1 MQTVD
6 IRYMHI
12 IFMQKIVCA
21 LLLCFVLCTASAQK
35 VGRPNYNFMN
45 KQGKPYYFGLT
56 LAFHSSNYHVFRSKN
71 FSEQE
76 QILSVEGI
84 TGPGYNVN
92 VVANLKIGR
101 YFDFRLL
108 PGFSFTE
115 RRIRYNDLTG
125 QLNNSNIR
133 IESVFAEVP
142 FHVRF
147 KSEPYNDMRLF
158 ALGGIKY
165 SFDIA
170 SQSRRRADDSILKI
184 SPTDFSVEVGFGMQF
199 FFPYFILSPEL
210 KLTQGINNVLI
221 FNEKIIQSNVLENVL
236 SRTITLSFH
245 FEG

>member
-1 MQTVD
+1 
-6 IRYMHI
+6 
-12 IFMQKIVCA
+12 
-21 LLLCFVLCTASAQK
+21 
-35 VGRPNYNFMN
+35 MN

-56 LAFHSSNYHVFRSKN
+56 LAFHSSDYNIFRSKN
-71 FSEQE
+71 FNEQE
-76 QILSVEGI
+76 QILSVESV

-92 VVANLKIGR
+92 VVSNLKIGR

-115 RRIRYNDLTG
+115 RNIRYRDLTAPNEF
-125 QLNNSNIR
+125 NNIK
-133 IESVFAEVP
+133 IESVFTEVP

-147 KSEPYNDMRLF
+147 KSEPYNDMRIYV
-158 ALGGIKY
+158 LGGIKY

-170 SQSRRRADDSILKI
+170 SKARRREQDRILKI
-184 SPTDFSVEVGFGMQF
+184 SPTDFSVEAGFGMQF

-210 KLTQGINNVLI
+210 KFTQGINNILI

>member
-1 MQTVD
+1 
-6 IRYMHI
+6 
-12 IFMQKIVCA
+12 
-21 LLLCFVLCTASAQK
+21 
-35 VGRPNYNFMN
+35 MN

-56 LAFHSSNYHVFRSKN
+56 LAFHSSNYNIFRSKRFN
-71 FSEQE
+71 EQE
-76 QILSVEGI
+76 QILSVESV

-92 VVANLKIGR
+92 VVSNLKIGR

-115 RRIRYNDLTG
+115 RNIRYKDLTSPN
-125 QLNNSNIR
+125 QFNNIK
-133 IESVFAEVP
+133 IESVFTEVP

-147 KSEPYNDMRLF
+147 KSEPYNDMRIYV
-158 ALGGIKY
+158 LGGIKY

-170 SQSRRRADDSILKI
+170 SKARRREQDRILKI
-184 SPTDFSVEVGFGMQF
+184 SPTDFSVEAGFGMQF

-210 KLTQGINNVLI
+210 KFTQGINNILI
-221 FNEKIIQSNVLENVL
+221 FNERIIQSNVLENVL

>member
-1 MQTVD
+1 MRL
-6 IRYMHI
+6 IFGKKAI
-12 IFMQKIVCA
+12 IVSF
-21 LLLCFVLCTASAQK
+21 LCFFSLVLWSQQQP
-35 VGRPNYNFMN
+35 GRGNYNFMN

-56 LAFHSSNYHVFRSKN
+56 LAFHSSDYNIFRSKN
-71 FSEQE
+71 FNQQE
-76 QILSVEGI
+76 QILSVESV

-92 VVANLKIGR
+92 VVSNLKIGR

-115 RRIRYNDLTG
+115 RNISYKDLNAPS
-125 QLNNSNIR
+125 QLSNIK
-133 IESVFAEVP
+133 IESVFTEVP

-147 KSEPYNDMRLF
+147 KSEPYNDMRLYV
-158 ALGGIKY
+158 LGGIKY

-170 SQSRRRADDSILKI
+170 SKARRTEQDRILKI
-184 SPTDFSVEVGFGMQF
+184 SPTDFSVEAGFGMQF

-210 KLTQGINNVLI
+210 KFTQGINNILI
-221 FNEKIIQSNVLENVL
+221 FNERIIQSSVLENVL

>member
-1 MQTVD
+1 MYVVLE
-6 IRYMHI
+6 
-12 IFMQKIVCA
+12 QKIILTFLFLA
-21 LLLCFVLCTASAQK
+21 LGFSISAQNLGK
-35 VGRPNYNFMN
+35 QRSYNFQN

-56 LAFHSSNYHVFRSKN
+56 LAFHSSNYSIFRSKRFN
-71 FSEQE
+71 EQQ
-76 QILSVEGI
+76 QILSVQSV

-92 VVANLKIGR
+92 VISNLKIGR

-108 PGFSFTE
+108 PGFSFTT
-115 RRIRYNDLTG
+115 RNIRYKDINLEKEFD
-125 QLNNSNIR
+125 IKR
-133 IESVFAEVP
+133 VESVFAEVP

-158 ALGGIKY
+158 VLGGLKY

-170 SQSRRRADDSILKI
+170 SKARRRADDNILKI
-184 SPTDFSVEVGFGMQF
+184 SPTDFALEVGFGAQF

-210 KLTQGINNVLI
+210 KFTQGINNILI
-221 FNEKIIQSNVLENVL
+221 FNDKIIQSNILENVL

>member
-1 MQTVD
+1 MHT
-6 IRYMHI
+6 IYRY
-12 IFMQKIVCA
+12 KIA
-21 LLLCFVLCTASAQK
+21 FLTLLLALGSTFLAAQK
-35 VGRPNYNFMN
+35 TGRPNYNFMN
-45 KQGKPYYFGLT
+45 KQGKPYYFGLS
-56 LAFHSSNYHVFRSKN
+56 LAFHSSNYLVQRSDD
-71 FSEQE
+71 FTEQE
-76 QILSVEGI
+76 QILSVESV

-92 VVANLKIGR
+92 VIANLKIGR

-115 RRIRYNDLTG
+115 RNIRYKDLTG
-125 QLNNSNIR
+125 VLVNPNIKV
-133 IESVFAEVP
+133 ESVFAEVP

-158 ALGGIKY
+158 VLGGLKY

-170 SQSRRRADDSILKI
+170 SKSRKRVENQILRI
-184 SPTDFSVEVGFGMQF
+184 APTDFTYEVGFGMQF

-210 KLTQGINNVLI
+210 KFSQGINNILI
-221 FNEKIIQSNVLENVL
+221 FNENIIQSNILENVR

>member
-1 MQTVD
+1 MRALLEPKITL
-6 IRYMHI
+6 ILLL
-12 IFMQKIVCA
+12 IFMGS
-21 LLLCFVLCTASAQK
+21 LLHAQEYGK
-35 VGRPNYNFMN
+35 HRSYNFLN
-45 KQGKPYYFGLT
+45 KQNKPYYFGLT
-56 LAFHSSNYHVFRSKN
+56 LAFHSSNYSVFRSKSFN
-71 FSEQE
+71 EQE
-76 QILSVEGI
+76 QILSVQSV

-92 VVANLKIGR
+92 VISNLKIGR

-115 RRIRYNDLTG
+115 RSIRYQDVTLQENLD
-125 QLNNSNIR
+125 IKK

-147 KSEPYNDMRLF
+147 KSEPYRDMRLF
-158 ALGGIKY
+158 VLGGVKY

-170 SQSRRRADDSILKI
+170 SKARRRNDDNILKI
-184 SPTDFSVEVGFGMQF
+184 SPTDFAVEVGFGMQF

-210 KLTQGINNVLI
+210 KFSQGINNILI
-221 FNEKIIQSNVLENVL
+221 FNDKIIQSNILENVL

>member
-1 MQTVD
+1 
-6 IRYMHI
+6 MHVIFRKKITLAI
-12 IFMQKIVCA
+12 II
-21 LLLCFVLCTASAQK
+21 LLSLFGSRAQAQQQP
-35 VGRPNYNFMN
+35 GRGNHNFMN

-56 LAFHSSNYHVFRSKN
+56 LAFHSSNYNIFRSRHFN
-71 FSEQE
+71 EQE
-76 QILSVEGI
+76 QILSVESV

-92 VVANLKIGR
+92 VVSNLKIGR

-115 RRIRYNDLTG
+115 RNIRYKDLTAPNEF
-125 QLNNSNIR
+125 NNIK
-133 IESVFAEVP
+133 IESVFTEVP

-147 KSEPYNDMRLF
+147 KSEPYNDMRIYV
-158 ALGGIKY
+158 LGGIKY

-170 SQSRRRADDSILKI
+170 SKARRREQDNILKI
-184 SPTDFSVEVGFGMQF
+184 SPTDFSVEAGFGMQF

-210 KLTQGINNVLI
+210 KFTQGINNILI
-221 FNEKIIQSNVLENVL
+221 FNERIIQSNVLENVL

>member
-1 MQTVD
+1 
-6 IRYMHI
+6 MHI
-12 IFMQKIVCA
+12 IFRQKIGLL
-21 LLLCFVLCTASAQK
+21 LLLCVMAHLAMAQK
-35 VGRPNYNFMN
+35 AGRPNYNFMN

-56 LAFHSSNYHVFRSKN
+56 LAFHSSNYNVFRSKSFN
-71 FSEQE
+71 EQE
-76 QILSVEGI
+76 QILAVEGI

-92 VVANLKIGR
+92 VVSNLKIGR

-115 RRIRYNDLTG
+115 RKIRYRDLSG
-125 QLNNSNIR
+125 QLSNSIIR

-158 ALGGIKY
+158 VLGGLKY

-170 SQSRRRADDSILKI
+170 SKSRRRADDSILKI
-184 SPTDFSVEVGFGMQF
+184 SPTDFSLEVGFGMQF

-210 KLTQGINNVLI
+210 KLTQGINNILI
-221 FNEKIIQSNVLENVL
+221 FNERIIQSNVLENVL

>member
-1 MQTVD
+1 M
-6 IRYMHI
+6 RP
-12 IFMQKIVCA
+12 IFWQKIASVIFF
-21 LLLCFVLCTASAQK
+21 LIVLYPVSGWSQQQP
-35 VGRPNYNFMN
+35 GRGNYNFAN

-56 LAFHSSNYHVFRSKN
+56 LAFHSSNYNIFRSKKFN
-71 FSEQE
+71 EQE
-76 QILSVEGI
+76 QILSVESV

-92 VVANLKIGR
+92 VVSNLKIGR

-115 RRIRYNDLTG
+115 RNIRYKDLTSPN
-125 QLNNSNIR
+125 QLNNIK
-133 IESVFAEVP
+133 IESVFTEVP

-147 KSEPYNDMRLF
+147 KSEPYNDMRIYV
-158 ALGGIKY
+158 LGGIKY

-170 SQSRRRADDSILKI
+170 SKARRTEQDRILKI
-184 SPTDFSVEVGFGMQF
+184 SPTDFSVEAGFGMQF

-210 KLTQGINNVLI
+210 KFTQGINNILI

>member
-1 MQTVD
+1 
-6 IRYMHI
+6 MH
-12 IFMQKIVCA
+12 
-21 LLLCFVLCTASAQK
+21 FVLEHKIIISLIALCLTVSLTAQDYGKHRS
-35 VGRPNYNFMN
+35 YNFQN
-45 KQGKPYYFGLT
+45 KQNKAYYFGLT
-56 LAFHSSNYHVFRSKN
+56 LAFHSSNYSVFRSKRFN
-71 FSEQE
+71 EQE
-76 QILSVEGI
+76 QILSVQSV

-92 VVANLKIGR
+92 VISNLKIGR

-115 RRIRYNDLTG
+115 RNIRYRDINLEREFD
-125 QLNNSNIR
+125 IKK

-147 KSEPYNDMRLF
+147 KSEPYRDMRLF
-158 ALGGIKY
+158 VLGGVKY

-170 SQSRRRADDSILKI
+170 SKARRRGDDNILKI
-184 SPTDFSVEVGFGMQF
+184 SPTDFSLEVGFGMQF

-210 KLTQGINNVLI
+210 KFTQGINNILI
-221 FNEKIIQSNVLENVL
+221 FNDKIIQSNILENVL

>member
-1 MQTVD
+1 MHL
-6 IRYMHI
+6 IFRY
-12 IFMQKIVCA
+12 KIT
-21 LLLCFVLCTASAQK
+21 LLLLFLTLGSWTASAQK
-35 VGRPNYNFMN
+35 QPGRGNYNFMN

-56 LAFHSSNYHVFRSKN
+56 LAFHSSDYSIFRSKN
-71 FSEQE
+71 FNEQD
-76 QILSVEGI
+76 QILSVESV

-92 VVANLKIGR
+92 VVSNLKIGR

-115 RRIRYNDLTG
+115 RNIRYKDLTAAN
-125 QLNNSNIR
+125 QFENIKV
-133 IESVFAEVP
+133 ESVFTEVP

-147 KSEPYNDMRLF
+147 KSEPYNDMRIYV
-158 ALGGIKY
+158 LGGIKY

-170 SQSRRRADDSILKI
+170 SKARRREQDRILKI
-184 SPTDFSVEVGFGMQF
+184 SPTDFSVEAGFGMQF

-210 KLTQGINNVLI
+210 KFTQGINNILI

>member
-1 MQTVD
+1 
-6 IRYMHI
+6 MHP
-12 IFMQKIVCA
+12 IFR
-21 LLLCFVLCTASAQK
+21 QK
-35 VGRPNYNFMN
+35 VVITILSLFILLSGHSLWAQQQPGRGNYNFVN

-56 LAFHSSNYHVFRSKN
+56 LAFHSSNYNIFRSKRFN
-71 FSEQE
+71 EQE
-76 QILSVEGI
+76 QILSVESV

-92 VVANLKIGR
+92 VVSNLKIGR

-115 RRIRYNDLTG
+115 RNIRYKDLTSPN
-125 QLNNSNIR
+125 QFNNIK
-133 IESVFAEVP
+133 IESVFTEVP

-147 KSEPYNDMRLF
+147 KSEPYNDMRIYV
-158 ALGGIKY
+158 LGGIKY

-170 SQSRRRADDSILKI
+170 SKARRREQDRILKI
-184 SPTDFSVEVGFGMQF
+184 SPTDFSVEAGFGMQF

-210 KLTQGINNVLI
+210 KFTQGINNILI
-221 FNEKIIQSNVLENVL
+221 FNERIIQSNVLENVL

>member
-1 MQTVD
+1 M
-6 IRYMHI
+6 RSL
-12 IFMQKIVCA
+12 FR
-21 LLLCFVLCTASAQK
+21 QK
-35 VGRPNYNFMN
+35 VVLTIVVLFAFSLALWAQQQPGRGNYNFMN

-56 LAFHSSNYHVFRSKN
+56 LAFHSSDYNVFRSKN
-71 FSEQE
+71 FNQQE
-76 QILSVEGI
+76 QILSVESV

-92 VVANLKIGR
+92 VVSNLKIGR

-115 RRIRYNDLTG
+115 RNLRYRDLSVPSEIST
-125 QLNNSNIR
+125 IT

-147 KSEPYNDMRLF
+147 KSEPYNDMRLYVV
-158 ALGGIKY
+158 GGIKY

-170 SQSRRRADDSILKI
+170 SKARRSEQDRILRI
-184 SPTDFSVEVGFGMQF
+184 SPTDFSLEAGFGMQF

-210 KLTQGINNVLI
+210 KFTQGINNILI
-221 FNEKIIQSNVLENVL
+221 FNERIIQSNVLENVL

>member
-1 MQTVD
+1 M
-6 IRYMHI
+6 R
-12 IFMQKIVCA
+12 A
-21 LLLCFVLCTASAQK
+21 LLEPKITLIFLLILLGGILHAQEYGK
-35 VGRPNYNFMN
+35 HRSYNFLN
-45 KQGKPYYFGLT
+45 KQNKPYYFGLT
-56 LAFHSSNYHVFRSKN
+56 LAFHSSNYSVFRSKKFN
-71 FSEQE
+71 EQE
-76 QILSVEGI
+76 QILSVQSV

-92 VVANLKIGR
+92 VISNLKIGR

-115 RRIRYNDLTG
+115 RSIRYQDVTLQENLD
-125 QLNNSNIR
+125 IKK

-147 KSEPYNDMRLF
+147 KSEPYRDMRLF
-158 ALGGIKY
+158 VLGGVKY

-170 SQSRRRADDSILKI
+170 SKARRRNDDNILKI
-184 SPTDFSVEVGFGMQF
+184 SPTDFALEVGFGMQF

-210 KLTQGINNVLI
+210 KFSQGINNILI
-221 FNEKIIQSNVLENVL
+221 FNDKIIQSNILENVL